1 MAAPTHRALTQVH
14 LSPRDRFSLSHRLAV
29 VLLILLPVWVSAE
42 DAHEN
47 LQQQAYRALARR
59 DFSEAIE
66 GFDAAARGSDS
77 VEQAQ
82 SFALRSAA
90 LLIEIGEH
98 RSALERAVVLE
109 TAAVNNTIRRDASI
123 LGIRA
128 LFHLG
133 RTDDAFD
140 RILRLDPDDP
150 AGMFLTA
157 YLAREAGD
165 DRLADLLE
173 AIHERFPGSLEGAL
187 AAGADWISLPTVPSH
202 LFARSWSLDA
212 LAASVTADP
221 ADDSPASQVA
231 ATTSS
236 SQATGIQLGSFS
248 SEQNADRHANR
259 IEQSGWDASVEVND
273 GGAFRVVIR
282 FESPQ
287 SRSDAEQTLLRLR
300 DSGFEGFLLF

>member
-1 MAAPTHRALTQVH
+1 MDT
-14 LSPRDRFSLSHRLAV
+14 
-29 VLLILLPVWVSAE
+29 E
-42 DAHEN
+42 D

-66 GFDAAARGSDS
+66 RFDAAARGSQS

-109 TAAVNNTIRRDASI
+109 TAAVNNAVRRDASV

-133 RTDDAFD
+133 RTEDAFN

-157 YLAREAGD
+157 HLAREAGD
-165 DRLADLLE
+165 DRLTGLLE
-173 AIHERFPGSLEGAL
+173 AIQERFPESLESAL
-187 AAGADWISLPTVPSH
+187 AAGADWISLPAVPSH
-202 LFARSWSLDA
+202 LFSRSWSFDA
-212 LAASVTADP
+212 LAPSLTEQTPVE
-221 ADDSPASQVA
+221 DSPAAQVT
-231 ATTSS
+231 ATTSGS
-236 SQATGIQLGSFS
+236 AASGIQLGSFS
-248 SEQNADRHANR
+248 SEQNADRHASR
-259 IEQSGWDASVEVND
+259 IQESGWDASVEVND
-273 GGAFRVVIR
+273 AGAFRVVIR

-287 SRSDAEQTLLRLR
+287 RRSDAEQTLLRLR